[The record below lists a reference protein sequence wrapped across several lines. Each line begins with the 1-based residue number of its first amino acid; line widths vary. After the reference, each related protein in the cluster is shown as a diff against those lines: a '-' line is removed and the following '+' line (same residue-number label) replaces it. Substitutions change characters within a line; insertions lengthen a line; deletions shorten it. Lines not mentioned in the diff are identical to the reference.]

1 MHLVVVGGG
10 ISGLAAA
17 WAAQQKALDSGI
29 SVQITLLDA
38 ADQVGGKAISN
49 HHEGGWLTESGPTG
63 FLDNEPALDEL
74 VKLAGLTKLPA
85 NEAAAHRFLV
95 LGGRLREIHAHPLK
109 FLTGRILSPLGLMRM
124 AREILVPGKQGDGDE
139 SVWEFGRRRLGKQA
153 ADRMLAP
160 MVQGV
165 YAGDAKK
172 ISLPAA
178 FPRMAEMEQQY
189 GSLFKALVAIKRAGS
204 KGGPSGPSGTL
215 TSFAGGLQALP
226 LALAKKAPFTVRCGI
241 RVESV
246 LRGNHGQWALRLE
259 GESEDLIA
267 DAVVLAT
274 EGPRMARMFDTD
286 APTLSAELD
295 SIDHPG
301 VTVLSL
307 GFPPEAQ
314 GYFPNGF
321 GCLIPRSE
329 KPRALGF
336 LWDSSIFS
344 GRAATGHTLV
354 RALYGGA
361 LDPSIAV
368 LDSDQLKQVA
378 IHEIRDLFGC
388 SVAPKFS
395 FETRWDKAIP
405 QYNLGHLDRVARI
418 EASLRT
424 FTQGQG
430 PLLLA
435 GNSMYGVAFG
445 KAAARGWK
453 MGQQAVQELPTE
465 SFDAA
470 AERI

>member
-17 WAAQQKALDSGI
+17 WAAHEEAQRQGAE
-29 SVQITLLDA
+29 VQITLLDA
-38 ADQVGGKAISN
+38 ADQVGGKALSTS
-49 HHEGGWLTESGPTG
+49 HGGGWLTESGPTG

-74 VKLAGLTKLPA
+74 VGLAGLTKVAA

-95 LGGRLREIHAHPLK
+95 LGDRLREIHAHPLK
-109 FLTGRILSPLGLMRM
+109 FATGGILSPLGIMRM
-124 AREILVPGKQGDGDE
+124 AREFFVPGKQGDADE

-153 ADRMLAP
+153 ADRMLSP

-165 YAGDAKK
+165 FAGDAKK
-172 ISLPAA
+172 LSLPAA
-178 FPRMAEMEQQY
+178 FPRMAEMEAQY
-189 GSLFKALVAIKRAGS
+189 GSLFKALIAVKRAGG

-215 TSFAGGLQALP
+215 TSFEGGLQALP
-226 LALAKKAPFTVRCGI
+226 LALAKKAPFTIRSGV

-246 LRGNHGQWALRLE
+246 LRGDHGQWALRLE
-259 GESEDLIA
+259 NESEAIVA
-267 DAVVLAT
+267 DGIVLAT
-274 EGPRMARMFDTD
+274 EGPPMARMFDAD
-286 APTLSAELD
+286 SPTLATELD

-307 GFPPEAQ
+307 GFPPEAKAH
-314 GYFPNGF
+314 FPNGF

-336 LWDSSIFS
+336 LWDSSIFP
-344 GRAATGHTLV
+344 GRAPDGHTLV

-361 LDPSIAV
+361 VDPSIAD
-368 LDSDQLKQVA
+368 LDSDQLKDLA
-378 IHEIRDLFGC
+378 IREIRELFGC
-388 SVAPKFS
+388 AVEPDFAY
-395 FETRWDKAIP
+395 ETRWEKAIP

-424 FTQGQG
+424 FSEGQG
-430 PLLLA
+430 PLMLA

-453 MGQQAVQELPTE
+453 VGREVMQGMRSETPA
-465 SFDAA
+465 SA
-470 AERI
+470 